1 MMNKLNLIILSI
13 TVVVIICV
21 GIYLYKNDK
30 NNQVNTEPFYQ
41 AASQAN
47 PITIADMATKISE
60 PISEP
65 TQYLNLVFPST
76 LVGSMV
82 GTPVVKF
89 DSANANV
96 INGLSNINTI
106 GISPPKA
113 TYVSDSK
120 IYSGNVSR
128 LNEGSYMFLLDS
140 LIDGTYQFNV
150 TFTGQNQSIEPSISL
165 SLFIEQL
172 NSQSVPSTI
181 LAYSRSSAPTGG
193 GYGTCSLNLIKS
205 ITAIKPLN
213 IRLTA
218 NSTLDIRLLNLS
230 ILILRIN

>member
-13 TVVVIICV
+13 TVVVIICI
-21 GIYLYKNDK
+21 GIYLYKNNK

-41 AASQAN
+41 TASQAAAN

-60 PISEP
+60 P
-65 TQYLNLVFPST
+65 TQYLNLVFPAT
-76 LVGSMV
+76 LVGSMA
-82 GTPVVKF
+82 GTPVITF
-89 DSANANV
+89 GSANASV

-106 GISPPKA
+106 DISPPTA
-113 TYVSDSK
+113 TYVKNSNV
-120 IYSGNVSR
+120 YSGNVPR

-150 TFTGQNQSIEPSISL
+150 TITGQNQSKEPTVSL
-165 SLFIEQL
+165 NLFIEQL
-172 NSQSVPSTI
+172 NQSAPSTI
-181 LAYSRSSAPTGG
+181 LACSRSSAPTGG

-205 ITAIKPLN
+205 ITASKPLN

-230 ILILRIN
+230 ISILRIN